1 MFTGI
6 IKETGIIKSKKA
18 ISVGLEFEIA
28 CPLLNPLLQIDDSL
42 AVNGTCQTVV
52 KKTSESVTVQTIKT
66 TLIKT
71 NLGQLN
77 VGDSVNLEPSL
88 RFGSGVE
95 GHIVQGHVNG
105 VTKIAHIEKSSDQI
119 LLWLEID
126 SNWQHQIVREGSIA
140 IDGISLTI
148 SHLED
153 DRMLFA
159 CSIIPH
165 TWENTVM
172 KKYKL
177 GTLVNIEVDILAQ
190 YVARMMKFSNKK
202 EISLDWLQ
210 QQGF

>member
-6 IKETGIIKSKKA
+6 IKETGKIKSKKA
-18 ISVGLEFEIA
+18 ISLGLEFEIA
-28 CPLLNPLLQIDDSL
+28 CPILNHLLQIDDSL
-42 AVNGTCQTVV
+42 AVNGTCQTVI
-52 KKTSESVTVQTIKT
+52 KKTAETVVVQTIKT
-66 TLIKT
+66 TLLKT
-71 NLGQLN
+71 NLADLQ
-77 VGDSVNLEPSL
+77 VGDLVNLEPSL

-105 VTKIAHIEKSSDQI
+105 VTKIAQIEKSSDQI

-126 SNWQHQIVREGSIA
+126 RKWQHQIVKEGSIA

-159 CSIIPH
+159 CSIISH

-172 KKYKL
+172 KKYKV

-190 YVARMMKFSNKK
+190 YAARMMKFSNKK